1 MSTILYT
8 LLSPL
13 IGLFE
18 GSWDAIVTQ
27 SGRVDATP
35 PMSEKAICQLTWV
48 RPDRVHNAPR
58 SCELGHPPS
67 SAVATSLLVGG
78 IDAKIPFLQPINLGC
93 SRSVSTTFRH
103 HLKGVGPAGG
113 LCQSLIV
120 SDG

>member
-1 MSTILYT
+1 MGCNRDS
-8 LLSPL
+8 
-13 IGLFE
+13 IGTSRRHPPDERE
-18 GSWDAIVTQ
+18 GNLPTYL
-27 SGRVDATP
+27 G
-35 PMSEKAICQLTWV
+35 